1 MVHGVNLNLKKNW
14 KVFSSLV
21 QLLMI
26 GGWCDIAASLPLIM
40 QSEMKLCL
48 LIDEFTTDDAVE
60 SAMIDRVSITLH

>member
-1 MVHGVNLNLKKNW
+1 
-14 KVFSSLV
+14 
-21 QLLMI
+21 MI

-60 SAMIDRVSITLH
+60 SAMIDRVGITLH